1 MEDLTK
7 LTPTELLKMG
17 NDIKA
22 QHDKLKENILA
33 DTYEMEKLEISINE
47 KAKQLEELEQ
57 NYVEIVEMITKWDS
71 FKTTEEDGI

>member
-7 LTPTELLKMG
+7 ITPTELLKMG

-22 QHDKLKENILA
+22 QHDKLKEDILA

-47 KAKQLEELEQ
+47 KARQLEDLEK
-57 NYVEIVEMITKWDS
+57 NYVEIVEMLTRWESTK
-71 FKTTEEDGI
+71 TEEDGIQ

>member
-7 LTPTELLKMG
+7 YTPTELLKMG

-22 QHDKLKENILA
+22 QHDKLKEAILA

-47 KAKQLEELEQ
+47 KAKQLEELEK
-57 NYVEIVEMITKWDS
+57 NYVGIVEIL
-71 FKTTEEDGI
+71 TT